1 VTATPHARAA
11 GPSDADADPAD
22 PADPAGV
29 DAAGRGPRIPGAD
42 LILRHLPARWRQL
55 TGEAVKFGIVGIAN
69 VVINFLVFN
78 LLALTVLTGGE
89 LKANIVATAVTVTT
103 SYLMNRH
110 WTFRHRTRESA
121 RRERTLFLLF
131 VVFNVAGLAI
141 ELAVMGLAK
150 YGVGL
155 TGLLALNIAKAAGI
169 GLGTIFRF
177 WTYRTFVFVRRA
189 AARAQPAPAPQAT
202 APPRRA
208 AAAPATPAQRTSGGF
223 AALAPPLEV
232 ELAGALALD
241 AELAAELAEPAQR
254 QRAGRQRR

>member
-1 VTATPHARAA
+1 MRRDLDSPRVTVTSRAA
-11 GPSDADADPAD
+11 A
-22 PADPAGV
+22 
-29 DAAGRGPRIPGAD
+29 
-42 LILRHLPARWRQL
+42 LILRHLPARYRQL

-78 LLALTVLTGGE
+78 LLALTVLAGGE

-155 TGLLALNIAKAAGI
+155 TGLLALNVAKAAGI

-189 AARAQPAPAPQAT
+189 AERVQP
-202 APPRRA
+202 
-208 AAAPATPAQRTSGGF
+208 AAAPAP
-223 AALAPPLEV
+223 LAPPQRTTGEYAARVRPLEV
-232 ELAGALALD
+232 GLA
-241 AELAAELAEPAQR
+241 R
-254 QRAGRQRR
+254 QD

>member
-1 VTATPHARAA
+1 
-11 GPSDADADPAD
+11 
-22 PADPAGV
+22 
-29 DAAGRGPRIPGAD
+29 
-42 LILRHLPARWRQL
+42 
-55 TGEAVKFGIVGIAN
+55 VKFGIVGVAN

-78 LLALTVLTGGE
+78 LLALTLFAGGE

-110 WTFRHRTRESA
+110 WTFRHRTRASA

-131 VVFNVAGLAI
+131 VVFNVAGLVI

-150 YGVGL
+150 YGIGL

-189 AARAQPAPAPQAT
+189 AALADPVAPAPRQGQRQGHEYAALPRPPQAGNPGQ
-202 APPRRA
+202 AGSA
-208 AAAPATPAQRTSGGF
+208 GPAGVPGQDARIRTPAGSVGNARRRV
-223 AALAPPLEV
+223 PL
-232 ELAGALALD
+232 
-241 AELAAELAEPAQR
+241 
-254 QRAGRQRR
+254 